1 MIFIKKFSALRVKM
15 IPRCN
20 SFEKSRVSSAGGGGG
35 GARHDH
41 FFVDTGSQPIA
52 LYIKQN
58 VRLQGQ
64 ICPDKSQLEQIQMA
78 NSETLIKFLY
88 LHAVCVFSIYFFH
101 IHVMTKVGNQLFN
114 SFIDFISF
122 KHIYTG

>member
-1 MIFIKKFSALRVKM
+1 M

-20 SFEKSRVSSAGGGGG
+20 SFEKSKVSSAGGGVQ
-35 GARHDH
+35 HDR
-41 FFVDTGSQPIA
+41 FFVDTGSQHIA

-78 NSETLIKFLY
+78 NSEILI
-88 LHAVCVFSIYFFH
+88 
-101 IHVMTKVGNQLFN
+101 
-114 SFIDFISF
+114 
-122 KHIYTG
+122 